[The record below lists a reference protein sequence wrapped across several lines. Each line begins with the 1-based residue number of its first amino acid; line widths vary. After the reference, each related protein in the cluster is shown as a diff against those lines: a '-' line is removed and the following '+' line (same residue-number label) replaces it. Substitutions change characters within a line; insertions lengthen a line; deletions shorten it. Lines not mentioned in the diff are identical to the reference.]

1 VLVTGDVADH
11 GLPGECEQARS
22 LLTGPWPVLICP
34 GNHDERAAFRR
45 VLLGGDHVRGPAAAG
60 GTRRGVH
67 QRTAL
72 GEARPCRPDGPPA
85 VAYHVLGDDG
95 RLITHYR
102 PVVLR

>member
-22 LLTGPWPVLICP
+22 LLTGPWP
-34 GNHDERAAFRR
+34 